1 LRLKAKVVG
10 VILLVAWIALS
21 PLSAGTPGTF
31 RGKIIQAPP
40 GKEHQGWLYV
50 QGRNKLL
57 RRVAVENAAVVYSDG
72 VPSSQREKVPAHA
85 LVEGAEVR
93 VTAEQDE
100 SGEWRALRIEILK
113 PPARSA
119 SRATAI

>member
-1 LRLKAKVVG
+1 MPLKAKIVT
-10 VILLVAWIALS
+10 VISLVLWLTLS

-31 RGKIIQAPP
+31 RGKIIEAPP
-40 GKEHQGWLYV
+40 GKEHQGWLYI

-57 RRVAVENAAVVYSDG
+57 RRVAVENAAVVYADG
-72 VPSSQREKVPAHA
+72 VPSPQREKVPADA

-100 SGEWRALRIEILK
+100 AGEWRALRIEILK
-113 PPARSA
+113 PPARRST
-119 SRATAI
+119 RATAI

>member
-1 LRLKAKVVG
+1 LPLKAKVVT
-10 VILLVAWIALS
+10 VISLLVWLTVC
-21 PLSAGTPGTF
+21 PLWAGTPGTF
-31 RGKIIQAPP
+31 RGKIIEPPP

-57 RRVAVENAAVVYSDG
+57 RRVAIENAAVVYADG
-72 VPSSQREKVPAHA
+72 VPSQQREKVPANA

-100 SGEWRALRIEILK
+100 SGEWRAQRIEILK
-113 PPARSA
+113 APTGRP